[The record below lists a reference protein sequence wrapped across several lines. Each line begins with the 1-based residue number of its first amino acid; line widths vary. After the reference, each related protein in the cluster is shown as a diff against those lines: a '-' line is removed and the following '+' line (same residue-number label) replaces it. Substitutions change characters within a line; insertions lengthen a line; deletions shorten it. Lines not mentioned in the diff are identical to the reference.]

1 MLETVK
7 DIFTFIRCWSDVF
20 LIAVGFIALV
30 VYTMQKRDQ
39 KRAAA
44 TLLKSQID
52 SIEDIVKE
60 LKSKEQLTNVVLY
73 RSPVI
78 ITRNYWEESKH
89 LLIKEL
95 GIDGVKLVEEFYR
108 QTEQLEKSRAAICHE
123 LITAWEHKDFI
134 IQEKYYELVG
144 DLQKEEKNKISNN
157 INNFEMNDDLFKAG
171 LPINILL
178 DNLRDFRPLSGTTA
192 YDKLSK
198 LSYYRR

>member
-30 VYTMQKRDQ
+30 VYAMQKRDQ

-44 TLLKSQID
+44 TMLKSQID

-60 LKSKEQLTNVVLY
+60 LKNKEAMTNVVVY
-73 RSPVI
+73 RTPVI
-78 ITRNYWEESKH
+78 ISRNYWEESKH
-89 LLIKEL
+89 LVIKEL
-95 GIDGVKLVEEFYR
+95 GVDGVKLLEEFYR

-123 LITAWEHKDFI
+123 LVTAWEHKDFI
-134 IQEKYYELVG
+134 IQEKNYELVG
-144 DLQKEEKNKISNN
+144 DVSQERKKQIKSNIEK
-157 INNFEMNDDLFKAG
+157 FKLDSDVFIPA
-171 LPINILL
+171 LPFNILA
-178 DNLRDFRPLSGTTA
+178 DNLKNFRLLSGTTA

-198 LSYYRR
+198 LSYYRG

>member
-20 LIAVGFIALV
+20 LIAAGFIALV
-30 VYTMQKRDQ
+30 VYAMQKRDQ

-52 SIEDIVKE
+52 SIENIVKE
-60 LKSKEQLTNVVLY
+60 LKSKEQLSNVVLY
-73 RSPVI
+73 KSPVI
-78 ITRNYWEESKH
+78 LSRNYWEESKH

-95 GIDGVKLVEEFYR
+95 GIDGVKLLEEFYR

-123 LITAWEHKDFI
+123 LTVAWEHKDFI
-134 IQEKYYELVG
+134 IQEKYFTFSEAT
-144 DLQKEEKNKISNN
+144 EPNTKNQITDN
-157 INNFEMNDDLFKAG
+157 INSFKGIEDIFAAG

-178 DNLRDFRPLSGTTA
+178 DNLRDFRLLSGTTA
-192 YDKLSK
+192 YDKLSRI
-198 LSYYRR
+198 SYYRG